1 MNWKFWERVD
11 TSGSNLGLAGR
22 LAAGLFVLYL
32 LLCSLI
38 AWWWDD
44 EPDLFSVRES
54 AALHAETHNR
64 RLVTGYITTATLIRL
79 GNTLLEK
86 RGGFLSNDAFPPGV
100 WMDNVP
106 NWEFGV
112 LTQIRDAARA
122 FRIDFSRSQSQSKE
136 DEDLAEAEGKFF
148 FDNSSWAFPPSESEY
163 REGIRGLDA
172 YLARLANPAETG
184 AQFYTRADNLQKWLR
199 GVETRLGSLSQ
210 RLSASV
216 GKRQLNLDLA
226 ADPGARRDTDAPE
239 EEETKT
245 PWLELDEVF
254 YEARGHTWALIHLL
268 RANGLGPND
277 AFAVLME
284 NNPWY
289 LQLVWGS
296 QRAGTMLVPVSTR
309 LTAPEIA
316 YILKASEAKLL
327 ISTTKF
333 ADILAA
339 LPGEG
344 VKLPTLVCGSGGTD
358 DFEPALMAQPSDPI
372 ADQAP
377 GLIMLYSSGTTGR
390 PKGVRPAPP
399 ADPDVLATNPL
410 LGLAV
415 MGAGMPT
422 DGSMVYLSP
431 APLYHA
437 APIGWCSTAQR
448 LGGTVVVM
456 EKSGPSGTR

>member
-184 AQFYTRADNLQKWLR
+184 AQFYTRADNLQKWLQ

-245 PWLELDEVF
+245 PWLELDDVF

-268 RANGLGPND
+268 RA
-277 AFAVLME
+277 ME
-284 NNPWY
+284 
-289 LQLVWGS
+289 
-296 QRAGTMLVPVSTR
+296 R
-309 LTAPEIA
+309 
-316 YILKASEAKLL
+316 
-327 ISTTKF
+327 
-333 ADILAA
+333 
-339 LPGEG
+339 
-344 VKLPTLVCGSGGTD
+344 
-358 DFEPALMAQPSDPI
+358 DF
-372 ADQAP
+372 
-377 GLIMLYSSGTTGR
+377 G
-390 PKGVRPAPP
+390 
-399 ADPDVLATNPL
+399 DVLDNKNARVSLQQIIRELEPTQDALWSPMVLNGDGFGL
-410 LGLAV
+410 LANHSLVMASYISRANAAIIDLRSLLAQ
-415 MGAGMPT
+415 G
-422 DGSMVYLSP
+422 
-431 APLYHA
+431 
-437 APIGWCSTAQR
+437 
-448 LGGTVVVM
+448 
-456 EKSGPSGTR
+456 